1 MNEEFDYKKIDEK
14 KVTENMIQM
23 FEDLKRRRD
32 NYLKYGPLFILIS
45 GVVFLTLM
53 FSLERKIVFLILWV
67 ISVIYCA
74 ALMIR
79 SEYRY
84 HECARILGLIS
95 EEDSEN
101 EQESKEDKQEVKEQ
115 ETEETSEDK

>member
-1 MNEEFDYKKIDEK
+1 MSEDYNFDKVDEHKVSQNVIELFQELKLRRDRYKK
-14 KVTENMIQM
+14 
-23 FEDLKRRRD
+23 F
-32 NYLKYGPLFILIS
+32 GPLFILIS

-53 FSLERKIVFLILWV
+53 FILERKILFLIIWV

-84 HECARILGLIS
+84 HKCSKILGLIED
-95 EEDSEN
+95 EELEDEVNSDDSLKDN
-101 EQESKEDKQEVKEQ
+101 
-115 ETEETSEDK
+115 